1 MGGRTEVEDDG
12 GGERALDGEAG
23 LGLVL
28 LHLLLGDLGG
38 RDCGEVSSVCPSRK
52 RPLPQRVDWGPGVG
66 LLRTSSEHIGGFS
79 ECRRVLCV
87 VFFLEDGAGGSR
99 IRWRFCGGGGL
110 VTDRSFTVK
119 STLGFPEHRSQ
130 LGKKFREISWSG

>member
-38 RDCGEVSSVCPSRK
+38 RDCGEVSSGC
-52 RPLPQRVDWGPGVG
+52 LAGNG
-66 LLRTSSEHIGGFS
+66 LYSKGLT
-79 ECRRVLCV
+79 
-87 VFFLEDGAGGSR
+87 GAGGWVIAYILR
-99 IRWRFCGGGGL
+99 TYWRFQRVSSGIVCGFFFFFG
-110 VTDRSFTVK
+110 
-119 STLGFPEHRSQ
+119 
-130 LGKKFREISWSG
+130 